1 MSPFEVHLGDNA
13 ELEMAQRQASLDQA
27 LAQARKVIDHHD
39 NAVANIEAWAG
50 GFKDEAEQV
59 RTLIGQ
65 VERDIDLWDVRAGA
79 LNRLCR
85 LAVGLSAI
93 VGLTEIAWLAG
104 HLIR

>member
-1 MSPFEVHLGDNA
+1 MHLGDNA

-27 LAQARKVIDHHD
+27 LTQARQVIDHHN
-39 NAVANIEAWAG
+39 NAVAEIESWAG
-50 GFKDEAEQV
+50 SFKEESREV
-59 RTLIGQ
+59 RTLIGR
-65 VERDIDLWDVRAGA
+65 VERDIDLWDVRAGG

-93 VGLTEIAWLAG
+93 VGLTEIAWVAG